1 MRRASFKGANLM
13 KAAFD
18 NADMRDAV
26 FIKAKMNLS
35 NFQGAKLEGA
45 DLRGIRGR
53 YAIWRK
59 ANWWD
64 AKMDDGLRAALTKKW
79 PKE

>member
-1 MRRASFKGANLM
+1 M

-18 NADMRDAV
+18 GADMRGAS
-26 FIKAKMNLS
+26 FIKAKLNLS
-35 NFQGAKLEGA
+35 NFQGCRLDGA

-53 YAIWRK
+53 YAIWRN

-64 AKMDDGLRAALTKKW
+64 AKMNDDLREVLTKKW
-79 PKE
+79 PRE

>member
-1 MRRASFKGANLM
+1 MSDEEEIQDWSYTSHIGK
-13 KAAFD
+13 
-18 NADMRDAV
+18 
-26 FIKAKMNLS
+26 
-35 NFQGAKLEGA
+35 

-64 AKMDDGLRAALTKKW
+64 AQMDDDLRSVLTKKW

>member
-1 MRRASFKGANLM
+1 M

-18 NADMRDAV
+18 NADMRNAS

-64 AKMDDGLRAALTKKW
+64 AKMDEGLRAALTKKW